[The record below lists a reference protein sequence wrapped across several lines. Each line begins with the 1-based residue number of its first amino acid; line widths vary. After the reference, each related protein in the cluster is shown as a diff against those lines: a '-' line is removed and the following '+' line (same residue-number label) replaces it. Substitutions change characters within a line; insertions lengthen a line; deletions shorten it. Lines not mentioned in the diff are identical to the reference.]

1 MRRTLYFYPVSALL
15 YYLVIYPISLLP
27 FPLLYG
33 LSDVLFLLFYYVIPY
48 RKKLVMDNLRRSF
61 PERSDVELRKIR
73 RRFYRH
79 FGDLVMESLKTFSAS
94 PAAIRK
100 RVDLVNLELLER
112 FFQEGRSVILVSG
125 HYANWEWPA
134 ITLPFHSS
142 HTATGIYQPLTNPFF
157 NRRLQSSR
165 SRFGLK
171 LMATKEVQR
180 FFAEHENELCT
191 YGFINDQSPSDPR
204 RGHWMR
210 FLNQDTCMLM
220 GVESYAVKYD
230 MPVVYAMITQV
241 KRGYYRL
248 EYRLV
253 AEHPRQCAK
262 YEITE
267 ACARINESIIREMPA
282 LWLWTHRRWKH
293 KRPSDS

>member
-1 MRRTLYFYPVSALL
+1 MSNFFSAIV
-15 YYLVIYPISLLP
+15 YYLILIPVSLLP
-27 FPLLYG
+27 FPLLY
-33 LSDVLFLLFYYVIPY
+33 LFSDIIFFLLYYVFPY
-48 RKKLVMDNLRRSF
+48 RKKLVLDNLKRSF
-61 PERSDVELRKIR
+61 PEKSEAELKLIRKK
-73 RRFYRH
+73 FYRH
-79 FGDLVMESLKTFSAS
+79 FCDLVVESLKTFTAS
-94 PAAIRK
+94 GAAIQK
-100 RVDLVNLELLER
+100 RVKLMNPELVEQ
-112 FFQEGRSVILVSG
+112 FYSKGKSVILVTG

-157 NRRLQSSR
+157 NRRLQISR

-171 LMATKEVQR
+171 LMSTKEVQR

-191 YGFINDQSPSDPR
+191 YGFISDQSPSDPR

-210 FLNQDTCMLM
+210 FLNQDSCMLM

-230 MPVVYAMITQV
+230 MPVVYAMITQE
-241 KRGYYRL
+241 KRGHYKL

-253 AEHPRQCAK
+253 AEHPRQKAK

-267 ACARINESIIREMPA
+267 ACARINESIIRERPA

-293 KRPSDS
+293 KRPSDI